1 MNDYGTSIIWI
12 LCVSLVC
19 TGKSIWHQLWGYQ
32 CVCQPLFWGIAMCRV
47 VSSLTISL
55 IRRWKRTGMDV
66 FCITG
71 ILSMLGYTSIVAQ
84 VWLGFLRPYLGKSVM
99 VQFKQCMQQ
108 MLQISY
114 DWGMTYEQ
122 VNLIYFVYPEVVL
135 LVFNAI
141 LFVKLNRLAK
151 KNYGTPQYSWFNS
164 SLKTQLKSAKM

>member
-1 MNDYGTSIIWI
+1 
-12 LCVSLVC
+12 
-19 TGKSIWHQLWGYQ
+19 
-32 CVCQPLFWGIAMCRV
+32 
-47 VSSLTISL
+47 
-55 IRRWKRTGMDV
+55 
-66 FCITG
+66 
-71 ILSMLGYTSIVAQ
+71 MLGYTSIVAQ

-151 KNYGTPQYSWFNS
+151 KNYGTPQYS
-164 SLKTQLKSAKM
+164 

>member
-1 MNDYGTSIIWI
+1 MEQVLFGFCVLVLYVLAKVFGISYEATSVYVNLYFEAL
-12 LCVSLVC
+12 LCVGSCL
-19 TGKSIWHQLWGYQ
+19 LL
-32 CVCQPLFWGIAMCRV
+32 LFP
-47 VSSLTISL
+47 L

-84 VWLGFLRPYLGKSVM
+84 AWLGFLRPYLGKSVM

-151 KNYGTPQYSWFNS
+151 KNYGTPQYS
-164 SLKTQLKSAKM
+164 